1 MPEFARLPFIE
12 IRRYDH
18 EGRLIGEDVGEPA
31 PQPEQE
37 ESLESLLQRT
47 ETELK
52 GQYPMMVDSATRLDA
67 VTADPD
73 RLHYHYT
80 LLNASVQDLDVEAT
94 RAALTPMVQQQASGM
109 SFLKLLMDTG
119 ATIAF
124 HYNDQDGK
132 AIVVIEVAG
141 ASQG

>member
-1 MPEFARLPFIE
+1 MDV
-12 IRRYDH
+12 RRYDH
-18 EGRLIGEDVGEPA
+18 EGRLISEDIGESA
-31 PQPEQE
+31 PQTETE

-80 LLNASVQDLDVEAT
+80 LLNASVQDLDVDAT
-94 RAALTPMVQQQASGM
+94 RAALTPMVQQQASSM
-109 SFLKLLMDTG
+109 SFLKLLMDKG

-124 HYNDQDGK
+124 HYNDQEGK
-132 AIVVIEVAG
+132 EIVVIEVPS